1 MRTKLFYFA
10 VVLTLLVAC
19 GGASST
25 EQTSSATSDD
35 IEVSVDGIQ
44 RMTVYDFTDTVRTEG
59 KTYIY
64 TVHREASD
72 SLPVITD
79 EDGNRYADNVYT
91 LTIRSGEQTVF
102 NRRFTKKTVLS
113 YLSRDFQQRGILD
126 GMMCD
131 KTLPGLRFA
140 VSVSLPQ
147 SDMMEPLLMQV
158 DTQGGIVITRDERGD
173 EELDIDDED
182 GV

>member
-1 MRTKLFYFA
+1 MKHPSFICLCA
-10 VVLTLLVAC
+10 IGLLLSC
-19 GGASST
+19 GSKST
-25 EQTSSATSDD
+25 QEQTTSTTGYDT
-35 IEVSVDGIQ
+35 EVSSDGIQ
-44 RMTVYDFTDTVRTEG
+44 RMTPYDFSDTIRTDG

-64 TVHREASD
+64 SVHREASD

-79 EDGNRYADNVYT
+79 DDGNRYADNVYT
-91 LTIRSGEQTVF
+91 LTIRSGEQIVF
-102 NRRFTKKTVLS
+102 DRRFTKKTFLS

-158 DTQGGIVITRDERGD
+158 DTNGGIVITRDERGD
-173 EELDIDDED
+173 EELENDDD

>member
-1 MRTKLFYFA
+1 MKHPSFICLCA
-10 VVLTLLVAC
+10 VGLLLSC
-19 GGASST
+19 GSKTAT
-25 EQTSSATSDD
+25 EQTTGTTDYD
-35 IEVSVDGIQ
+35 TEVASDGIQ

-102 NRRFTKKTVLS
+102 NRRFTKKTFLS

-173 EELDIDDED
+173 AELDIEDED

>member
-1 MRTKLFYFA
+1 MKHFSFA
-10 VVLTLLVAC
+10 WICALAMLISC
-19 GGASST
+19 GGRN
-25 EQTSSATSDD
+25 TSDATVNANAS
-35 IEVSVDGIQ
+35 ESVEPADGIQ
-44 RMTVYDFTDTVRTEG
+44 RMTVYDFTDTLRTDG

-72 SLPVITD
+72 SLPLIID
-79 EDGNRYADNVYT
+79 EEGNRYADNIYT
-91 LTIRSGEQTVF
+91 LTIRSGGKTVF
-102 NRRFTKKTVLS
+102 QRRFTKATFNS
-113 YLSRDFQQRGILD
+113 YLSKEFQKKGLLD

-147 SDMMEPLLMQV
+147 SDMFEPLLMQV
-158 DTQGGIVITRDERGD
+158 DTNGGIVITRDERG
-173 EELDIDDED
+173 EAELEDDED

>member
-1 MRTKLFYFA
+1 MKHSSLA
-10 VVLTLLVAC
+10 WLCVAALLAAC
-19 GGASST
+19 GGQHTQEQAAADSAAT
-25 EQTSSATSDD
+25 ETPS
-35 IEVSVDGIQ
+35 DGIQ

-102 NRRFTKKTVLS
+102 NRRFTKKTFLS

-173 EELDIDDED
+173 AELEDHEED